1 MKTRLLT
8 IGMSLL
14 CGIGVPGAQTP
25 QPAPAPQPL
34 AAQEELRA
42 QGEHPAREA
51 LPAQGE
57 PPQWGGAQ
65 HGGDEIRPLDDSL
78 ALMELLYGEPL
89 TLPGDWLG
97 QSGNPFARKE
107 REQKQLQQM
116 RERARA
122 SVLSIPRLS
131 NDLVNRNGFRW
142 RMTVGYL
149 PMNNWSPYEDRW
161 LDARIIRMPLP
172 RNMRP
177 DKRPLAEQ
185 RRDALRKARR

>member
-14 CGIGVPGAQTP
+14 CGIGVSGAQTP

-89 TLPGDWLG
+89 TLPSDWLG

-185 RRDALRKARR
+185 RRDALRKSRR

>member
-97 QSGNPFARKE
+97 QSGNPAE
-107 REQKQLQQM
+107 G
-116 RERARA
+116 ARA
-122 SVLSIPRLS
+122 
-131 NDLVNRNGFRW
+131 
-142 RMTVGYL
+142 
-149 PMNNWSPYEDRW
+149 EAAAA
-161 LDARIIRMPLP
+161 DARTGPSFGALHTAP
-172 RNMRP
+172 VERP
-177 DKRPLAEQ
+177 GQPQRVPVADDGRVSPDEQLESLRGPLA
-185 RRDALRKARR
+185 RRPHHPHAAAARHASRQAAAG

>member
-78 ALMELLYGEPL
+78 ALMELLYGCLLYTSP
-89 TLPGDWLG
+89 
-97 QSGNPFARKE
+97 S
-107 REQKQLQQM
+107 
-116 RERARA
+116 
-122 SVLSIPRLS
+122 PR
-131 NDLVNRNGFRW
+131 D
-142 RMTVGYL
+142 
-149 PMNNWSPYEDRW
+149 
-161 LDARIIRMPLP
+161 
-172 RNMRP
+172 
-177 DKRPLAEQ
+177 
-185 RRDALRKARR
+185 